1 MKISA
6 LSSQKKD
13 SNRVSMFLDGEF
25 ACGLSLNS
33 VAKYNLFVGK
43 EIGRQE
49 YEDILHTDLQERLF
63 NRAIN
68 YLNRS
73 IRSKSQIQTYLK
85 SLLIKKKGKW
95 FSILDTDQEI
105 KIVEEVLCKLEE
117 YSYINDREYAEQFIL
132 SRIKNKPRGKRVLL
146 SELISKGVSKELAQ
160 EKLDELVG
168 DEYGM
173 LKQTYEKRFKD
184 EILQKDDRK
193 KIDFL
198 LRKGFNWDLIER
210 FINNEFE
217 E

>member
-43 EIGRQE
+43 EIDAQE

-217 E
+217 K

>member
-49 YEDILHTDLQERLF
+49 YEDILHADLQERLF

-160 EKLDELVG
+160 EKLDELVK
-168 DEYGM
+168 DEYVM

>member
-160 EKLDELVG
+160 EKLDELVK
-168 DEYGM
+168 DEYVM

-217 E
+217 K

>member
-33 VAKYNLFVGK
+33 VARYNLFVGK
-43 EIGRQE
+43 EIGEEE
-49 YEDILHTDLQERLF
+49 YENILLSDLQERLF

-73 IRSKSQIQTYLK
+73 IRSKSQIRTYLNT
-85 SLLIKKKGKW
+85 LLIKKKGKW
-95 FSILDTDQEI
+95 FSTLDREQES
-105 KIVEEVLCKLEE
+105 KIIDEVLCKLEE
-117 YSYINDREYAEQFIL
+117 YSYLDDREYAEQFIL
-132 SRIKNKPRGKRVLL
+132 SRMKNKPRGKRVLL
-146 SELISKGVSKELAQ
+146 SELISKGISKDLAQ
-160 EKLDELVG
+160 EKLDELVE
-168 DEYGM
+168 DEYVM

-217 E
+217 K

>member
-146 SELISKGVSKELAQ
+146 SELISKGISKELAQ
-160 EKLDELVG
+160 EKLDELVK
-168 DEYGM
+168 DEYVM

>member
-146 SELISKGVSKELAQ
+146 SELISKGISKELAQ
-160 EKLDELVG
+160 EKLDELVK
-168 DEYGM
+168 DEYVM

-217 E
+217 K